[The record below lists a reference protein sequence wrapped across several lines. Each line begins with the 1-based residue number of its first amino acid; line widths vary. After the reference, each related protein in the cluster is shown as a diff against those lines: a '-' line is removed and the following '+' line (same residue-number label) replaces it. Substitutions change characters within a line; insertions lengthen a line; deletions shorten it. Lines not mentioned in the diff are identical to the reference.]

1 MLDYSIFILSSAFRI
16 HVTGVLG
23 VLVAFFESL
32 FRFQN
37 YIRQLKKGNVY
48 FVKINNNPTNVH
60 INGQELHI
68 TLPTICISKISIGH
82 PFGANTRDI
91 NLKLK

>member
-1 MLDYSIFILSSAFRI
+1 M
-16 HVTGVLG
+16 
-23 VLVAFFESL
+23 
-32 FRFQN
+32 
-37 YIRQLKKGNVY
+37 KKGNVY
-48 FVKINNNPTNVH
+48 SVKINNNPTNVH

-82 PFGANTRDI
+82 PFGANTTDI